1 MYRYRDALPAPGE
14 SHFGSLNGT
23 LFMDASIDLAE
34 QYQVPLDMAGLTL
47 IGTIATMAQGR
58 YDVELPHGSIT
69 PLSLFT
75 MIVID
80 SGEGKTVLKKKIL
93 AALVRLQA
101 QQHNRFRN
109 TLSEHLIQLESWKVK
124 GRSLKTHL
132 HRAETKNDNTQEA
145 LEAFNAHQMEE
156 PVTPREFRLLYQN
169 TTPEAL
175 FLGLRDILPTAGL
188 ITDEG
193 DTFFRSAMNRAKGH
207 LNSLWDGDD
216 IVVSRASK
224 EDIVVYGARFSL
236 QVGIQPR
243 VLARHLKPEDRDSGW
258 AARFLICAPMPKRGT
273 RHYTLNDTVAG
284 EYWQQADQ
292 RLEQMARENLVL
304 LDDPERPRDIVR
316 FSQKAKEKWVQ
327 LANEIERAMGPGQR
341 FQACP
346 DHASKL
352 TNNIGRVAA
361 LLHLFERYE
370 GEISEQTLSRATH
383 MCCYFSDHFQ
393 QVMMPPPQDVQ
404 DAMLLDNWFDEL
416 RRYGHW
422 YIPYNHARQSGPNPL
437 RSKKR
442 LKEAI
447 DVLLFDNRIMLFSQG
462 KTRMINLLPHQQ
474 PPVGGHPPPPQP
486 PQNFPGG
493 V

>member
-1 MYRYRDALPAPGE
+1 MHQYRKALPEPGC
-14 SHFGSLNGT
+14 GSFNLLDNT
-23 LFMDASIDLAE
+23 LFLEASLDLVE
-34 QYQVPLDMAGLTL
+34 QYQVPLDMAALTL
-47 IGTIATMAQGR
+47 LGTIALMAQGR

-80 SGEGKTVLKKKIL
+80 SGEGKTVIKKKVL
-93 AALVRLQA
+93 AALARLQA
-101 QQHNRFRN
+101 DHHKRYRHQ
-109 TLSEHLIQLESWKVK
+109 LSEHRLQHTSWQIKEQ
-124 GRSLKTHL
+124 SLKTQL
-132 HRAETKNDNTQEA
+132 KRSETRNEDTQEA
-145 LEAFNAHQMEE
+145 WETFQAHQMEE
-156 PVTPREFRLLYQN
+156 PTAPREFRLLYQN

-236 QVGIQPR
+236 QVGIQPG
-243 VLARHLKPEDRDSGW
+243 VLSRHLKPDDRDSGW
-258 AARFLICAPMPKRGT
+258 AARFLICAPTPKRGT
-273 RHYTLNDTVAG
+273 RHYRLDNAVTG

-292 RLEQMARENLVL
+292 RLEQMARENLAL
-304 LDDPERPRDIVR
+304 RDDPDMPRQVLR
-316 FSQKAKEKWVQ
+316 FSQKARQKWAQ
-327 LANEIERAMGPGQR
+327 LANEIERAMGQGQR
-341 FQACP
+341 FEACP

-361 LLHLFERYE
+361 LLHLFEQYE
-370 GEISEQTLSRATH
+370 GEISERTLLMATH
-383 MCCYFSDHFQ
+383 LCCYYSDHFV

-416 RRYGHW
+416 RRYGRAF
-422 YIPYNHARQSGPNPL
+422 IPYNHVRQSGPNSL
-437 RSKKR
+437 RSKNR

-447 DVLLFDNRIMLFSQG
+447 DVLLFDNRIMVYSQG
-462 KTRMINLLPHQQ
+462 RTKMINLMPQQQ
-474 PPVGGHPPPPQP
+474 PPVDGGYPPP
-486 PQNFPGG
+486 GG
-493 V
+493 QYFSNHQ